1 MKCTA
6 TMLTLAGLALAGCA
20 DLRAKDVVHPEVSGQ
35 DASLAKIA
43 LAVELAVEK
52 LADVK
57 VTGIDS
63 SDKNKTDQ
71 DVSAGRDVTNIVTSI
86 NTKGAGAV
94 GGSLLI
100 VVLGFLLRA
109 FVRGRK
115 ALRIAIQAIETLPEP
130 AGPHL
135 KQIVAKAAYDQGV
148 SDWLHRRVQHDT
160 KRLLK
165 AKKPVVKR
173 PLHGVN

>member
-1 MKCTA
+1 MKRTPTIMMAA
-6 TMLTLAGLALAGCA
+6 TLALAGCA
-20 DLRAKDVVHPEVSGQ
+20 SLKGRDTVHTDVSGQ
-35 DASLAKIA
+35 DASLSKIA

-52 LADVK
+52 LADIK

-63 SDKNKTDQ
+63 SDKTKTDQ
-71 DVSAGRDVTNIVTSI
+71 DVSAGHDVTNIVTSI
-86 NTKGAGAV
+86 NAKGAGAV

-100 VVLGFLLRA
+100 MVLGFLLRA
-109 FVRGRK
+109 FVRSRK

-130 AGPHL
+130 AGPYL
-135 KQIVAKAAYDQGV
+135 KGIVAKAAYDQGV
-148 SDWLHRRVQHDT
+148 SDWLHQRVQHDT

-165 AKKPVVKR
+165 AKKPTVKR